1 MRRTMRRKA
10 GETHMNTRKMI
21 IRPTVATRLAR
32 QLATELSATTAH
44 GSRLDTIGAM
54 IEQPGGASV
63 DEIAA
68 ALVAAWPRRTARL
81 RQRSATFAEMRVY
94 ARSALAHLE
103 TGRVGRGKYKGKLV
117 HKGERWGVK
126 DGSRGR

>member
-1 MRRTMRRKA
+1 
-10 GETHMNTRKMI
+10 MNTRKMT

-32 QLATELSATTAH
+32 QLAQELSAAPH
-44 GSRLDTIGAM
+44 GTRLDTIGAM

-103 TGRVGRGKYKGKLV
+103 TGRVGGGKYKGKIV
-117 HKGERWGVK
+117 HKGEKWGVK
-126 DGSRGR
+126 SGSRAH